1 MSREVQVT
9 FDCADPAAL
18 ADFWAQV
25 LGYRLQDPPPGFDS
39 WEAALEALGVP
50 PENRNDASAIVD
62 PDGRGSRVFFQRVPE
77 GKSAKNRVH
86 LDVRAAPGLAGDE
99 RIAALEKE
107 CERLVGLG
115 GRRLERHEPAPP
127 MAGGHIVMA
136 DPEGNEFC
144 LD

>member
-99 RIAALEKE
+99 RMVALEEE

-115 GRRLERHEPAPP
+115 GRRLDRHEPAPP

-144 LD
+144 LN

>member
-62 PDGRGSRVFFQRVPE
+62 S
-77 GKSAKNRVH
+77 SA
-86 LDVRAAPGLAGDE
+86 P
-99 RIAALEKE
+99 
-107 CERLVGLG
+107 
-115 GRRLERHEPAPP
+115 
-127 MAGGHIVMA
+127 
-136 DPEGNEFC
+136 
-144 LD
+144 